1 MEDYLKD
8 MEFSIICKDGEA
20 AVRLKGSIVELSALI
35 AMIAVNDRNVKEII
49 KLAVIGLN
57 AKVSIDELD
66 EANDTDK
73 TANH

>member
-1 MEDYLKD
+1 MEEDLLKD

-49 KLAVIGLN
+49 MLAAMVL
-57 AKVSIDELD
+57 KDKETDELY
-66 EANDTDK
+66 EFLKRNAN
-73 TANH
+73 N